1 MDLRV
6 KRTQNNI
13 REAFITLAEKKK
25 VKKITIRELSELA
38 MINKATFYLHYHDLE
53 DLVSQLEDEVIA
65 DGMREIGKA
74 DSFFRRVEEFFQRF
88 TIALSENHRLIGILY
103 ANERTASLQRKMIT
117 ALKRKIME
125 ENPHIE
131 FTMEMDIVLTFML
144 RGVMDVRLYEEF
156 SDRQMVIQAL
166 STTIKVVT
174 NHYRDIVKEDE
185 KLAALKSGR

>member
-6 KRTQNNI
+6 KRTQKNI

-74 DSFFRRVEEFFQRF
+74 DSFFRRVEVFFQRF

-103 ANERTASLQRKMIT
+103 ENERTASLQRKMIT

-156 SDRQMVIQAL
+156 SDRQMVIQSL